1 MPLPPSPTS
10 STTEHADDMSGWL
23 EGVGIS
29 DGLGSDEGEI
39 PSETE
44 STPDGGL
51 EELSEWLS
59 GGSEG
64 PLGGLSE
71 SEPEYGSEGP
81 SEDPSE
87 SPSESGPESEPRSG
101 SEGPSDAESS
111 LHDTSMPDAPSIPSP
126 STDSLRSHSTAEY
139 GSLHF
144 SFEDSDWNIMALT
157 RPILASLNGSREMSP
172 PPPPPPPPLPLGPW
186 DDMDGI
192 EFTATIPTEEPL
204 KSPWK
209 EEAGNTFIG
218 TGSGDEGEDSES
230 SGPGSLDESPTNS
243 GFPGSSGEERF
254 RGGRSRVGSL
264 AEGSEVGDW
273 VEGSWEDEEVILV
286 GKLWGEHSE

>member
-1 MPLPPSPTS
+1 
-10 STTEHADDMSGWL
+10 MSEWL

-29 DGLGSDEGEI
+29 DGLGSDEDEI

-44 STPDGGL
+44 SMPEGEL
-51 EELSEWLS
+51 EGLSEWLS
-59 GGSEG
+59 EGSEG
-64 PLGGLSE
+64 LPGGLSE

-87 SPSESGPESEPRSG
+87 YPLGSPSEGGPESRPRSG

-111 LHDTSMPDAPSIPSP
+111 LHDTTMQDAPSIPSLTFTSP

-172 PPPPPPPPLPLGPW
+172 PPPPPPPLGPW
-186 DDMDGI
+186 DEMDGI
-192 EFTATIPTEEPL
+192 EFTVTIPTEEPL
-204 KSPWK
+204 KSPWR
-209 EEAGNTFIG
+209 EEAGNPFIG
-218 TGSGDEGEDSES
+218 TGSGNEDEDSES
-230 SGPGSLDESPTNS
+230 SGPGSLDGSPTNS

-264 AEGSEVGDW
+264 AEGSEFGDW

-286 GKLWGEHSE
+286 GKLWGERSE